1 MSKSK
6 LSVILIALFCLFGI
20 RDIQAQEGQALK
32 LFEEKRKECL
42 SYLEKQNMKA
52 FIRRCIYQNR
62 FSYGDGFRHI
72 GIGAEELE
80 NSKLLYQKEVLEVFR
95 RGKNSAL
102 ILLANQST
110 YEDGHSVHL
119 FIENRKYNEREHPI
133 VKFIAIDNEFYIEM
147 FYFDEV

>member
-32 LFEEKRKECL
+32 LFEKKRKECL

-52 FIRRCIYQNR
+52 FMRRCIYQDR
-62 FSYGDGFRHI
+62 FTYVDSFRSI

-95 RGKNSAL
+95 RGKNDSHIEL
-102 ILLANQST
+102 GNQSRVD
-110 YEDGHSVHL
+110 YDIIHL
-119 FIENRKYNEREHPI
+119 YIENKIYNEREHPI
-133 VKFIAIDNEFYIEM
+133 IRWIAFENEFYVDMIYFIE
-147 FYFDEV
+147 V

>member
-32 LFEEKRKECL
+32 LFEKKRKECL

-52 FIRRCIYQNR
+52 FMRRCIYQDR
-62 FSYGDGFRHI
+62 FTYVDSFRSI

-95 RGKNSAL
+95 RGKNDSYTD
-102 ILLANQST
+102 LANQNRVD
-110 YEDGHSVHL
+110 YDIIHL
-119 FIENRKYNEREHPI
+119 TIKNKVYNEREHPI
-133 VKFIAIDNEFYIEM
+133 IRWIAFENEFYVDMIYFIE
-147 FYFDEV
+147 V

>member
-1 MSKSK
+1 MVKTKAS
-6 LSVILIALFCLFGI
+6 LILIALFFLFGI
-20 RDIQAQEGQALK
+20 QDIQAQEGQALK
-32 LFEEKRKECL
+32 LFEKKRKECL

-95 RGKNSAL
+95 RGKNDSHIEL
-102 ILLANQST
+102 GNQSRVD
-110 YEDGHSVHL
+110 YDIIHL
-119 FIENRKYNEREHPI
+119 YIENKIYNEREHPI
-133 VKFIAIDNEFYIEM
+133 IKWIAFENEFYVEDIS
-147 FYFDEV
+147 FDEM